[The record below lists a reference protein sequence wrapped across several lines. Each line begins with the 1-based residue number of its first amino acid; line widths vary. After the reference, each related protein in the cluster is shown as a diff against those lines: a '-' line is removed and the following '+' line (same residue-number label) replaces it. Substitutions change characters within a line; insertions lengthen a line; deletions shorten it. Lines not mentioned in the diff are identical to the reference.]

1 MNKTIEWIKSISNN
15 GARSYSNG
23 KEYPEI
29 TGYLIPTLLS
39 YGEDKLAKQYAD
51 WLRTIQ
57 NEDGSFNDT
66 GGHSTA
72 FDTGAVMEGLRA
84 IGYDSNAERAEAHLR
99 KVILGEKQLYNLR
112 VCGLLGIERK
122 LDLPNVYRL
131 HYYAYALE
139 GLYLLGHTRKVKS
152 ALKEYEQRTS
162 LLPYW
167 SNGKGVDTCATAQI
181 ACLMMKSTL
190 DASGLI
196 KAVREQV
203 NNDGSVSEPYQARP
217 LSWTAKYYLDMEKL
231 NE

>member
-1 MNKTIEWIKSISNN
+1 MC
-15 GARSYSNG
+15 SYPG
-23 KEYPEI
+23 GRQYPEV

-39 YGEDKLAKQYAD
+39 YGEKKLAKQYAD
-51 WLRTIQ
+51 WLVEIQ
-57 NEDGSFNDT
+57 NENGSFNDQDGNPT
-66 GGHSTA
+66 V

-84 IGYDSNAERAEAHLR
+84 IGYDENAARAENYLR
-99 KVILGEKQLYNLR
+99 GVIGNANQLYNLR

-122 LDLPNVYRL
+122 MELPDVYRM

-152 ALKEYEQRTS
+152 ELKKYEGRNE

-167 SNGKGVDTCATAQI
+167 SNSSGVDTCATAQI
-181 ACLMMKSTL
+181 ACLMMKSNL

-196 KAVREQV
+196 AAVRSQV
-203 NNDGSVSEPYQARP
+203 DNEGGVLEPYQARP

-231 NE
+231 HEG